1 MKTKRLGFLGAGNMS
16 GGLVKGLIQA
26 GVAPER
32 LSVSDVSED
41 RRSEL
46 HEWHGVAATADN
58 RALVRECDVLVLAV
72 KPQAL
77 AAVLGEIGG
86 DVRGD
91 QLVVSI
97 AAGIPIAAI
106 EGQLAPGS
114 RVVRAMPNTPATVQA
129 GATAIAPGRHAR
141 EDDMRIAR
149 ELFEA
154 VGKVVTLD
162 EHQLDAVTG
171 LSGSG
176 PAYVM
181 LVIEALADGGVK
193 MGLPRAAAH
202 LLAVQTVLGSASLV
216 LQSGEHPARLKDKV
230 TSPGG
235 TTIAGLHALER
246 GGLRGVLIDAVEAAT
261 KRATELGRDA
271 PKPGK

>member
-26 GVAPER
+26 GVTPER
-32 LSVSDVSED
+32 VSVSDVSED
-41 RRSEL
+41 RRQEL
-46 HEWHGVAATADN
+46 HEWYGVAATADN
-58 RALVRECDVLVLAV
+58 GALVRGCDVVVLAV
-72 KPQAL
+72 KPQIL
-77 AAVLGEIGG
+77 GNVLGEIAG
-86 DVRGD
+86 DVRAD

-106 EGQLAPGS
+106 EGRLPAKT
-114 RVVRAMPNTPATVQA
+114 RVVRAMPNAPAMVQA
-129 GATAIAPGRHAR
+129 GATAIAGGSHAR

-149 ELFEA
+149 ELFDA
-154 VGKVVTLD
+154 VGKVVVLD

-202 LLAVQTVLGSASLV
+202 LLAVQTVLGSAALV

-246 GGLRGVLIDAVEAAT
+246 GGLRGVLMDAVEAAT
-261 KRATELGRDA
+261 KRAAELGRDA
-271 PKPGK
+271 AHRG

>member
-32 LSVSDVSED
+32 VSVSDVSED
-41 RRSEL
+41 RRQEL
-46 HEWHGVAATADN
+46 HEGYGVAATADN
-58 RALVRECDVLVLAV
+58 ATLVRGCDVLVLAV
-72 KPQAL
+72 KPQIL
-77 AAVLGEIGG
+77 GSVLGEVG
-86 DVRGD
+86 DSVRGD

-106 EGQLAPGS
+106 EERLPPRS
-114 RVVRAMPNTPATVQA
+114 RVVRAMPNAPAMVQA
-129 GATAIAPGRHAR
+129 GATAIAAGRYAQ
-141 EDDMRIAR
+141 EDDMRVAR

-154 VGKVVTLD
+154 VGQVVVLD
-162 EHQLDAVTG
+162 EPQLDAVTG

-202 LLAVQTVLGSASLV
+202 LLAVQTVLGSAALV

-271 PKPGK
+271 AKPAK

>member
-1 MKTKRLGFLGAGNMS
+1 MKTRRLGFLGAGNMS

-26 GVAPER
+26 GVTPER
-32 LSVSDVSED
+32 VSVSDVSED
-41 RRSEL
+41 RRQEL
-46 HEWHGVAATADN
+46 HEWYGVAATADN
-58 RALVRECDVLVLAV
+58 GALVRGCDVVVLAV
-72 KPQAL
+72 KPQIL
-77 AAVLGEIGG
+77 GNVLGEIAG
-86 DVRGD
+86 DVRAD

-106 EGQLAPGS
+106 EGRLPAKT
-114 RVVRAMPNTPATVQA
+114 RVVRAMPNAPAMVQA
-129 GATAIAPGRHAR
+129 GATAIAGGSHAR

-149 ELFEA
+149 ELFDA
-154 VGKVVTLD
+154 VGKVVVLD

-202 LLAVQTVLGSASLV
+202 LLAVQTVLGSAALV

-246 GGLRGVLIDAVEAAT
+246 GGLRGVLMDAVEAAT
-261 KRATELGRDA
+261 KRAAELGRDA
-271 PKPGK
+271 AHRG

>member
-1 MKTKRLGFLGAGNMS
+1 MKTKRLGFLGAGNMT

-26 GVAPER
+26 GVLPER
-32 LSVSDVSED
+32 VIVSDVSED
-41 RRSEL
+41 RRQEL
-46 HEWHGVAATADN
+46 HEWHGVTATADN
-58 RALVRECDVLVLAV
+58 RALVRGCDVLVLAV
-72 KPQAL
+72 KPQIL
-77 AAVLGEIGG
+77 SQVLGEVAA
-86 DVRGD
+86 DVRAD

-97 AAGIPIAAI
+97 AAGIPIASI
-106 EGQLAPGS
+106 EGQLPPGS
-114 RVVRAMPNTPATVQA
+114 RVVRAMPNAPAMVQA
-129 GATAIAPGRHAR
+129 GATAIAAGGHAR

-154 VGKVVTLD
+154 VGKVAVLD

-216 LQSGEHPARLKDKV
+216 VQSGEHPARLKDKV

-246 GGLRGVLIDAVEAAT
+246 GGLRAALIDAVEAAT
-261 KRATELGRDA
+261 QRSAELGRHA
-271 PKPGK
+271 TKPSK